1 MDDSN
6 TGNFIKERKTFFI
19 VPDQTLIPASYLEEF
34 LTEGYE
40 CYFIETDKNCTIDK
54 KVRILKNIFKDSIF
68 LFNIDYKL
76 PDIDWCTYLKGLQTT
91 IRPTISLG
99 ALYLKRPTLQE
110 KYELEKTYLF
120 DIGLRAG
127 CIQLE
132 YRKNANFAI
141 IEKVLYANQAMG
153 RRKFVRVICDSC
165 SLSFVYNGQQFSG
178 VVQDISL
185 SHFSCTFPGFCP
197 IKQYEKVE
205 NIQIKIK
212 GIVIRSDAV
221 LFMERMTSS
230 GMLFIFAF
238 TNKQGA
244 NGLDGYVKQMLIP
257 KMYAIMSE
265 NFNSITKTLFTNLDF
280 NTNKDGVMKQQEQRE
295 AEKLYEELKNV
306 K

>member
-1 MDDSN
+1 MDSN
-6 TGNFIKERKTFFI
+6 NGNFIKERKTFFI
-19 VPDQTLIPASYLEEF
+19 VPDQTLLPASYLEDF
-34 LTEGYE
+34 LVDGYE

-76 PDIDWCTYLKGLQTT
+76 PDIDWTTYLKGLQST
-91 IRPTISLG
+91 IAPGINLG
-99 ALYLKRPTLQE
+99 ALYLKKPTQQE
-110 KYELEKTYLF
+110 KLELEKTYLY
-120 DIGLRAG
+120 DIGLQCG

-153 RRKFVRVICDSC
+153 RRKFVRVICESC
-165 SLSFVYNGQQFSG
+165 YLSFVYNGQQFDGTVS
-178 VVQDISL
+178 DISL
-185 SHFSCTFPGFCP
+185 SHFSCTFPGYCP

-212 GIVIRSDAV
+212 GIIIRSDAV

-238 TNKQGA
+238 TNKQGTH
-244 NGLDGYVKQMLIP
+244 GLDGYVRQMLIP
-257 KMYAIMSE
+257 KLYAIMEE
-265 NFNSITKTLFTNLDF
+265 NFTNITKSLFLNLDF
-280 NTNKDGVMKQQEQRE
+280 DSKKSEAMKQQEQRE
-295 AEKLYEELKNV
+295 AEKLYEELKNA